1 MNLAPVLKRYDVKN
15 LTIGTLGGHSALDVC
30 LGAKLQG
37 FNTVVVA
44 QKGREQTYQRHYS
57 TRGKT
62 GIVDQVILV
71 NQFTDLTSPT
81 VIKKLQNL
89 NTLFVQSRYFWVYC
103 DHDAIENNFPIPI
116 IGTRGMV
123 KREERDLAHN
133 QYHLMQKAG
142 IRYPQIVKNP
152 QQIDQLVIVK
162 VPEKTRAYE
171 RAFFL
176 AGSYSD
182 YQEKSRQ
189 LIKSGR
195 ITKKALT
202 EAVIEEFILGAQV
215 NFNFFYSPLK
225 KRVELLGTD
234 TRRQTNLDG
243 WLRLPAPDQLELS
256 KYHTP
261 SYIETGH
268 LAVTIKESLLENAF
282 GAAEKLIKVTQKNFP
297 PGLIGPFALQ
307 GAIISGPPKE
317 ELIVFD
323 LSLRIPGSPGVTATP
338 YGSYLYRRPIS
349 VGERI
354 AMEIKHAVRLD
365 KLTQVIT

>member
-1 MNLAPVLKRYDVKN
+1 
-15 LTIGTLGGHSALDVC
+15 
-30 LGAKLQG
+30 
-37 FNTVVVA
+37 
-44 QKGREQTYQRHYS
+44 
-57 TRGKT
+57 
-62 GIVDQVILV
+62 
-71 NQFTDLTSPT
+71 
-81 VIKKLQNL
+81 
-89 NTLFVQSRYFWVYC
+89 
-103 DHDAIENNFPIPI
+103 
-116 IGTRGMV
+116 
-123 KREERDLAHN
+123 
-133 QYHLMQKAG
+133 MQKAG
-142 IRYPQIVKNP
+142 IRYPQIINNP
-152 QQIDQLVIVK
+152 QQIDRLVIVK